1 MEEVAV
7 AAWAGVDT
15 HRDTNTLAL
24 IDALGRVIG
33 TWEFRTGREG
43 YDELASKIGD
53 ASVPVGVEGTG
64 SYGAGVAERLRELG
78 YKVYE
83 VIRPRRQQRRRGKSD
98 PIDAVA
104 AARNLAAGEGL
115 APKMRE
121 GAGGDI
127 RWLMLAREHAVR
139 HSTAT
144 VNAVKAMLVTA
155 PDRVRRKYS
164 GMPVPTLMAALAA
177 SRPSDA
183 CQKAL
188 RRLARR
194 WIGAKKEADE
204 LELEIRDLVEKSFPA
219 LYGAFGVGAI
229 TAARLIVAAG
239 TNPGRMGSEAAFSM
253 LCGTSPIPAS
263 SGRTDRHRL
272 NRGGNRQANRA
283 IHEIALVRMGKDP
296 RTKAYIAK
304 KMAEGKTKREA
315 LRCVCRY
322 IAREVYRLMTMPQTP
337 PPNPLGLASGR
348 KRLGMSQQTI
358 ANELGTSPE
367 QISRIERG
375 KVFCLQTMLEYETLL
390 RKLAAKGENGY

>member
-1 MEEVAV
+1 MPVGKEGAMEEVAV

-239 TNPGRMGSEAAFSM
+239 TNPGR
-253 LCGTSPIPAS
+253 
-263 SGRTDRHRL
+263 
-272 NRGGNRQANRA
+272 GGNRQANRA